1 MTLGL
6 GDCLLRE
13 ILGLGGGF
21 LPLTLAFALLS
32 LRILNLDGDLT
43 RAVISAKGMASRIAA
58 SCSEASGASAG
69 TS

>member
-6 GDCLLRE
+6 GDCLLRK

-32 LRILNLDGDLT
+32 LRILNLDGDL
-43 RAVISAKGMASRIAA
+43 AKAPGNFS
-58 SCSEASGASAG
+58 
-69 TS
+69 